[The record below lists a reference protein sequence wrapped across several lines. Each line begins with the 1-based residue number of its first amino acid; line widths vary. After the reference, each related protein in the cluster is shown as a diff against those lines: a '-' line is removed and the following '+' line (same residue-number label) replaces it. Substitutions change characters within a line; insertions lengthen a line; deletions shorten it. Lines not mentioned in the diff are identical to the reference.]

1 MSASQTTRKPP
12 VRITPGMVQLAA
24 RLVGEDVPIRV
35 VAERLGCSYAAARN
49 AAARGGAKIPS
60 PGPRPTPVP
69 DDAVAAIVARYR
81 DSDASMAQ
89 IVDDLNAAGN
99 DGWPTL
105 TTAIVRRVLRDAG
118 LTMRRP
124 APGAVR

>member
-1 MSASQTTRKPP
+1 MPTRTMRRPH
-12 VRITPGMVQLAA
+12 VQITPDMVRLAA
-24 RLVGEDVPIRV
+24 RLCGEGTPIRV
-35 VAERLGCSYAAARN
+35 IAAELGCSYGAARY
-49 AAARGGAKIPS
+49 AAVRGGAAIPN

-69 DDAVAAIVARYR
+69 ADAVAAIVARYGVR
-81 DSDASMAQ
+81 GVSMAQ